1 MTIDQ
6 AKRMSDKYDAIMA
19 YIEFMPVSRIMKVKL
34 IDAVDDLISLYI
46 KELGEDLDFSNG
58 GK

>member
-1 MTIDQ
+1 
-6 AKRMSDKYDAIMA
+6 MA

-58 GK
+58 GKWCASCSCYSLSGVV